1 MIMKATKTIEE
12 AFKAQNWSYSVDE
25 HPESTSSAVIT
36 GFDLKCGANV
46 QIFFISAADN
56 DVAIRVFKL
65 IHIPAGKE
73 HAAIHLCNDMNCQYR
88 FAKFAVSGEYVG
100 IQMDMPVETQNV
112 DKVCVELLYRLL
124 DIADN
129 AYPVFQKEFGA
140 PAAPASP
147 NGADRF

>member
-12 AFKAQNWSYSVDE
+12 AFKAQNWNYSVDE
-25 HPESTSSAVIT
+25 HPEGSSSAVIT

-65 IHIPAGKE
+65 LAIPAGKE
-73 HAAIHLCNDMNCQYR
+73 HAAIHLCNDINCRYR
-88 FAKFAVSGEYVG
+88 FAKFVTADGHIG
-100 IQMDMPVETQNV
+100 MQMDMPVETQNV

-124 DIADN
+124 DIAD
-129 AYPVFQKEFGA
+129 AVYPVFQREFGA
-140 PAAPASP
+140 PAAPSSP

>member
-1 MIMKATKTIEE
+1 MIMKATKAIEE
-12 AFKAQNWSYSVDE
+12 AFKAQNWSYTVDE
-25 HPESTSSAVIT
+25 HPDGTSSAVIT

-73 HAAIHLCNDMNCQYR
+73 HAAIHLCNDMNCRYR
-88 FAKFAVSGEYVG
+88 FAKFVASDEHIG

-112 DKVCVELLYRLL
+112 GSVCVELLYRLL

-129 AYPVFQKEFGA
+129 AYPVLQKEFGG
-140 PAAPASP
+140 APASP
-147 NGADRF
+147 NGAERF